1 MNLKIQSIVVMVYNT
16 VFLSL
21 RMKLDDV
28 VKDKVLEQ
36 QIIENIRYCR
46 RIIGKEFKVI
56 FWNKNLLENEVK
68 DFVKRNNDIL
78 FEINTEITREFNL
91 AWFVIGEED
100 KSKHRYLYT
109 GGILE
114 GIANYLKV
122 SKVLIRGRDNESSN
136 RR

>member
-1 MNLKIQSIVVMVYNT
+1 MVYNT

>member
-1 MNLKIQSIVVMVYNT
+1 MPYNV

-28 VKDKVLEQ
+28 VKNLEYET

-46 RIIGKEFKVI
+46 RVIGREFKVV
-56 FWNKNLLENEVK
+56 FWNQNLLESEVK
-68 DFVKRNNDIL
+68 DFVKRNNEIL
-78 FEINTEITREFNL
+78 FEINTEITKEFDL

-109 GGILE
+109 GNILE
-114 GIANYLKV
+114 GISMFLKV
-122 SKVLIRGRDNESSN
+122 SKVFIKGRGNESSYS
-136 RR
+136 RK

>member
-1 MNLKIQSIVVMVYNT
+1 M
-16 VFLSL
+16 
-21 RMKLDDV
+21 
-28 VKDKVLEQ
+28 
-36 QIIENIRYCR
+36 
-46 RIIGKEFKVI
+46 
-56 FWNKNLLENEVK
+56 
-68 DFVKRNNDIL
+68 
-78 FEINTEITREFNL
+78 
-91 AWFVIGEED
+91 IGEED

>member
-1 MNLKIQSIVVMVYNT
+1 MPYNV

-28 VKDKVLEQ
+28 VKNLEYET

-46 RIIGKEFKVI
+46 RVIGREFKVI
-56 FWNKNLLENEVK
+56 FWNQNLLESEVK

-109 GGILE
+109 GDILE